1 MTVGTLSVLKAEKT
15 AVKDA
20 QRFSFLNVTKPL
32 TVAIE
37 DKAKKY
43 STHYE
48 KCSEQSIYYESQLLA
63 EQASKQGL
71 QGVKYFPLE
80 I

>member
-15 AVKDA
+15 AVKYA

-48 KCSEQSIYYESQLLA
+48 KCSE
-63 EQASKQGL
+63 
-71 QGVKYFPLE
+71 
-80 I
+80 